1 MNKADGNFLN
11 PFYYRL
17 IGETKIFIGSYP
29 LHEIDVGRLYEA
41 KVTAVL
47 SLLNKSDIR

>member
-11 PFYYRL
+11 PFYFKL

-29 LHEIDVGRLYEA
+29 LQEIDVGRLYEA
-41 KVTAVL
+41 KVTAIL
-47 SLLNKSDIR
+47 SLLN